1 MKTQKHQGSDN
12 SARMESKYKLNL
24 AQITSIVLTSAEA
37 YFHVNNLIYKLDKN
51 ILLLHI

>member
-24 AQITSIVLTSAEA
+24 AQIAIVLTSAEA
-37 YFHVNNLIYKLDKN
+37 YFSRKQSHLQAG
-51 ILLLHI
+51 

>member
-37 YFHVNNLIYKLDKN
+37 YFSRKQSHLQAG
-51 ILLLHI
+51 